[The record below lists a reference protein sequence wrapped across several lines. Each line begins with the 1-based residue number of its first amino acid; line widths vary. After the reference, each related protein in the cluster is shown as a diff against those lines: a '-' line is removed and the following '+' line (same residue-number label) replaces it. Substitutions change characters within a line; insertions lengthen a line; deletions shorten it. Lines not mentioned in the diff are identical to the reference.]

1 MKPSSTTSSSTI
13 RKIQYSLTIYI
24 ILFKIIY
31 LSLNQFHC
39 RYRFE
44 HLFLTHLWTNGQQS
58 PWACS
63 VRPVIPAVHSCCW
76 RLLAVFL
83 WLGTRSGRA
92 ARILEYLILFDRSRS
107 MWSDKSCLALFP
119 PLLLYMIFHFGILL
133 GYCDA
138 WRQRSCRNFRGKCI
152 YDGSYGASTASR
164 HEACWTCTIEVAFNQ
179 LQTGPRTPRRR
190 LLPFQDRDT
199 TKKIELRKADEK
211 AWVKKINQ
219 YMCSL
224 QVFLELW

>member
-1 MKPSSTTSSSTI
+1 MKPSSTTSSTKI
-13 RKIQYSLTIYI
+13 RKIQYSLTICI

-44 HLFLTHLWTNGQQS
+44 HLFLTHLWTVGQQS

-83 WLGTRSGRA
+83 WLGTRSGWA
-92 ARILEYLILFDRSRS
+92 ARIFEYLILFDRSRS
-107 MWSDKSCLALFP
+107 MMPCSLPS
-119 PLLLYMIFHFGILL
+119 LLLCMIFHFGILL
-133 GYCDA
+133 GDCNA
-138 WRQRSCRNFRGKCI
+138 WRQRICRNFRGKCI

-199 TKKIELRKADEK
+199 TKKLNLGKRMKKHEWRK
-211 AWVKKINQ
+211 
-219 YMCSL
+219 
-224 QVFLELW
+224 